1 MQVYGKGYYKMKITI
16 AENEL
21 QFDRMAAWLIIG
33 QMLMKPDSVIGLSTG
48 QTTGNMHRIVSE
60 IYRANPFP
68 TSEIRIFNVDELTN
82 LPRSYAGSCYAM
94 IKTQICDNLS
104 IPEEHFIMPPTISND
119 FEQECRSFERRLG
132 EAGGVDLQMLG
143 IGWNGHIGINQPGTP
158 FESMTWVSPMDPVFE
173 ERVRREPGVDKDYPL
188 GGLTLGIKNIM
199 QMKRV
204 ILIAKGKHKAEI
216 IKKAVEG
223 PVTVDIPA
231 SVLQLH
237 PNCEVLLDADAASL
251 LLLKA

>member
-1 MQVYGKGYYKMKITI
+1 M
-16 AENEL
+16 
-21 QFDRMAAWLIIG
+21 
-33 QMLMKPDSVIGLSTG
+33 
-48 QTTGNMHRIVSE
+48 
-60 IYRANPFP
+60 
-68 TSEIRIFNVDELTN
+68 
-82 LPRSYAGSCYAM
+82 
-94 IKTQICDNLS
+94 
-104 IPEEHFIMPPTISND
+104 
-119 FEQECRSFERRLG
+119 
-132 EAGGVDLQMLG
+132 
-143 IGWNGHIGINQPGTP
+143 
-158 FESMTWVSPMDPVFE
+158 
-173 ERVRREPGVDKDYPL
+173 DKDYPL